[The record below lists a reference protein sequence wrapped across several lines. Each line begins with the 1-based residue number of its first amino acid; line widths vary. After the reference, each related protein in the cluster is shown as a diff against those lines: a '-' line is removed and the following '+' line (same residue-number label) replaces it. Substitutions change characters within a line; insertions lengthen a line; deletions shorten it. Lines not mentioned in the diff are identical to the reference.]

1 VTYHGRGFDRGTS
14 ETVTVSNTVQSLSLV
29 IDSKPVW
36 SVNSGVYNGAPMM
49 VMRKR
54 GESVAQALE
63 SQKKSKTSWFT
74 TVGIPK
80 TVVKPSDQTSSSPL
94 TENVG
99 GE

>member
-63 SQKKSKTSWFT
+63 SQKKSIRPDEFIAPDRKRRR
-74 TVGIPK
+74 GMNRGANH
-80 TVVKPSDQTSSSPL
+80 SSSVLLPG
-94 TENVG
+94 V
-99 GE
+99 